1 MHSTDI
7 ENHQGRG
14 SSPSS
19 HRNDVAIVGA
29 GLVGLATASEQ
40 GSEEEKCI

>member
-1 MHSTDI
+1 MHFTDI
-7 ENHQGRG
+7 ENHQGKG

-19 HRNDVAIVGA
+19 HRYDVAIVGA

-40 GSEEEKCI
+40 GSEEEKCS